1 MPNKKN
7 AVKQID
13 FGQSFR
19 ELEEIINWFT
29 SEEVDLD
36 QGLKKFERGLELAQI
51 CRTHL
56 KEVENRVNELKIK
69 FGELENN

>member
-51 CRTHL
+51 CRTRL